1 MLTPE
6 AQKTL
11 PYAVYS
17 SPTRSGGHRGRPRFG
32 QGDLVKNLSA
42 AGNGVDLNGSLG
54 IQGDMKEV
62 AARLRVGQ
70 IPCLFR
76 HAAGADSPGSVAQ
89 ISNSIGLIAL
99 VAAQRVRAI
108 IMMMVMLEN
117 GADAMTFKVGDP
129 VRADLDGAWVF
140 AGQQSFRLHGRAVG
154 GPVVDGKEKFS
165 LIAAGHGA
173 GQPDRL
179 IARDRMGVIGV
190 EHQKRSVI
198 TAIKGVIRTIF
209 RQREKSG
216 SSAAARL
223 FIVSTY
229 SRVCIMSP
237 PATKRSGRF
246 RVAGRV
252 RNRRTPFASGPGFS
266 ASTNSCRVSGDNP
279 VNSTRRTCR
288 LE

>member
-1 MLTPE
+1 MVVL
-6 AQKTL
+6 
-11 PYAVYS
+11 
-17 SPTRSGGHRGRPRFG
+17 
-32 QGDLVKNLSA
+32 KN
-42 AGNGVDLNGSLG
+42 
-54 IQGDMKEV
+54 
-62 AARLRVGQ
+62 
-70 IPCLFR
+70 
-76 HAAGADSPGSVAQ
+76 
-89 ISNSIGLIAL
+89 
-99 VAAQRVRAI
+99 RA
-108 IMMMVMLEN
+108 N
-117 GADAMTFKVGDP
+117 AMTFKVRNP
-129 VRADLDGAWVF
+129 VGADLDRAGVF
-140 AGQQSFRLHGRAVG
+140 AGQHSFRSLGRAVG
-154 GPVVDGKEKFS
+154 GPVINRKEKCF
-165 LIAAGHGA
+165 LTAAGHGA
-173 GQPDRL
+173 GQPCRL
-179 IARDRMGVIGV
+179 IARDRMRMIGV

-198 TAIKGVIRTIF
+198 TAIKSVIRPVF